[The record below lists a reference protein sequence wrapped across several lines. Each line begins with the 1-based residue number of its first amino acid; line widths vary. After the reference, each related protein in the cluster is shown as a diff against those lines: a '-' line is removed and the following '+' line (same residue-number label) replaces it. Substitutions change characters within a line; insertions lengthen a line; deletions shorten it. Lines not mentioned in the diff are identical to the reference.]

1 MNERQLELEEK
12 AQKEEA
18 EKMDAMKALENRIE
32 ESKNEMDAYDALD
45 TIQAQQRKTMNLD
58 PEEALSIVRNREEKQ
73 TKLEQEVKVEKDE
86 EDDKELEEAL
96 RQKQEEA
103 LKKEDERIKNLFS
116 KPSSQVPSNNKGSN
130 VLQVVPKKKKKAKRA
145 TVSLVPY

>member
-1 MNERQLELEEK
+1 
-12 AQKEEA
+12 
-18 EKMDAMKALENRIE
+18 
-32 ESKNEMDAYDALD
+32 MDAYDALD

-86 EDDKELEEAL
+86 EDDKELEEAI

-103 LKKEDERIKNLFS
+103 LKKEDERLKNLFS
-116 KPSSQVPSNNKGSN
+116 KPSSQVPSNNKGN
-130 VLQVVPKKKKKAKRA
+130 NGLQVVPKKKKKAKRA
-145 TVSLVPY
+145 AVSLVPY